1 MRYRYAVKFQIL
13 VQRTDNQMLTDAEN
27 AMVEEMQRAT
37 EKVIADIMAKHGNGN
52 QQIIGRDK
60 TVF

>member
-1 MRYRYAVKFQIL
+1 MNYKYAVKFLIL

-37 EKVIADIMAKHGNGN
+37 EKVIADIMAKHGNSH